1 MAPRLAKRLTGNNS
15 AISRPSTLWL
25 MSSLIC
31 KQERAGVECTHKITS
46 SFCAIAWEFIVWS
59 YRAQP
64 FYTQLFI
71 DTKYSDNFCPR
82 TFSIFYNIE
91 LGYLWFIR
99 KKLFSSFL
107 GFSFRVFFFSLFEY
121 IHISI
126 FPILQK
132 CNIYVVAWWHL
143 FFLTSVIYSS
153 CVYLVLF
160 QGAHKKEGKKNLII
174 LAF

>member
-82 TFSIFYNIE
+82 TFSIFCNIE

-107 GFSFRVFFFSLFEY
+107 GFSFRVFFFFLYSN
-121 IHISI
+121 ISI
-126 FPILQK
+126 YQYFLYYRNATFMWLLDDIFFFNL
-132 CNIYVVAWWHL
+132 CNL
-143 FFLTSVIYSS
+143 FFLCIFSIISGSS
-153 CVYLVLF
+153 
-160 QGAHKKEGKKNLII
+160 
-174 LAF
+174 

>member
-107 GFSFRVFFFSLFEY
+107 GFSFRVFFFFLYSN
-121 IHISI
+121 ISI
-126 FPILQK
+126 YQYFLYYRNATFMWLLDDIFFFNL
-132 CNIYVVAWWHL
+132 CNL
-143 FFLTSVIYSS
+143 FFLCIFSIISGSS
-153 CVYLVLF
+153 
-160 QGAHKKEGKKNLII
+160 
-174 LAF
+174 

>member
-82 TFSIFYNIE
+82 TFSIFCNIE

-107 GFSFRVFFFSLFEY
+107 GFSFRVFFFFSIRIYPY
-121 IHISI
+121 INISYI
-126 FPILQK
+126 TEMQHLCGCLMTSFFFNL
-132 CNIYVVAWWHL
+132 CNL
-143 FFLTSVIYSS
+143 FFLCIFSIISGSS
-153 CVYLVLF
+153 
-160 QGAHKKEGKKNLII
+160 
-174 LAF
+174 

>member
-31 KQERAGVECTHKITS
+31 KPERAGVECTHKITS

-82 TFSIFYNIE
+82 TFSIFCNIE

-107 GFSFRVFFFSLFEY
+107 GFSFRVFFFLYSN
-121 IHISI
+121 ISI
-126 FPILQK
+126 YQYFLYYRSATFMWLLDDIFFFNL
-132 CNIYVVAWWHL
+132 CDL
-143 FFLTSVIYSS
+143 FFLCIFTIISGSS
-153 CVYLVLF
+153 
-160 QGAHKKEGKKNLII
+160 
-174 LAF
+174 